1 MLGPPSTKNSF
12 DTDIWIYI
20 ERKTTVSQVRTLGKK
35 KLLTNNV
42 LILEIDNRGTLVKKN
57 IYNKDQMNKLRISKN
72 ETQVLNK
79 KDTFIRTV
87 ITSLKHKI
95 NDPLGKRKVND

>member
-1 MLGPPSTKNSF
+1 
-12 DTDIWIYI
+12 
-20 ERKTTVSQVRTLGKK
+20 
-35 KLLTNNV
+35 
-42 LILEIDNRGTLVKKN
+42 
-57 IYNKDQMNKLRISKN
+57 MNKLRISKN

-87 ITSLKHKI
+87 LTSLKHKI